1 MEQKAVVL
9 RTKYTSMPK
18 SPKKEEKKAPKK
30 AVAKAVKK
38 VVTKAV
44 KKVAGKTVKKAATKS
59 PKKIAKPIVKKV
71 KAVAKEVKAPVLKI
85 KDTAIKNLVACI
97 VDGMQNIKG
106 KDIVILDLT
115 ELPNAVTDYFVIA
128 TGDSSTQVEGM
139 ASSVVRKTRTE
150 LRERPWHEEG
160 VGNSEWILLD
170 YVNVVVHIFYRET
183 REFYNLED
191 LWADA
196 KRTDF
201 ANLS

>member
-1 MEQKAVVL
+1 
-9 RTKYTSMPK
+9 MPK
-18 SPKKEEKKAPKK
+18 TPKKEEKKAPKK
-30 AVAKAVKK
+30 VVKKVATKTVKK
-38 VVTKAV
+38 VVTKTIKKAVAKPV
-44 KKVAGKTVKKAATKS
+44 KKVANKS
-59 PKKIAKPIVKKV
+59 PKKIAKPAVKKV
-71 KAVAKEVKAPVLKI
+71 KIVAKEAKSVVLKI
-85 KDTAIKNLVACI
+85 KDKAIKNLVESI
-97 VDGMQNIKG
+97 VGGMQNIKG
-106 KDIVILDLT
+106 KDIVVLDLT
-115 ELPNAVTDYFVIA
+115 ELPNAVTDYFIIA

-150 LRERPWHEEG
+150 LKEKPWHEEG

-196 KRTDF
+196 KRTEF

>member
-1 MEQKAVVL
+1 
-9 RTKYTSMPK
+9 MPK
-18 SPKKEEKKAPKK
+18 TPKKEEKKAPKK
-30 AVAKAVKK
+30 VVKK
-38 VVTKAV
+38 GA
-44 KKVAGKTVKKAATKS
+44 AKTVKKAVTKTIKKAVAKPVKKVATKS
-59 PKKIAKPIVKKV
+59 PKKIAKPVVKKV
-71 KAVAKEVKAPVLKI
+71 NSVAKEAKLPILKI
-85 KDTAIKNLVACI
+85 KDKAIKDLVESI
-97 VDGMQNIKG
+97 VGGMQNIKG
-106 KDIVILDLT
+106 KDIVVLDLT
-115 ELPNAVTDYFVIA
+115 ELPNAVTDYFIIA

-150 LRERPWHEEG
+150 LKEKPWHEEG

-196 KRTDF
+196 KRTEF